1 MVAHQF
7 VTGAYRSDS
16 EDITVGG
23 LDNIDGA
30 LFAPFDY
37 TALGH
42 IHSPQK
48 ITGAEARYCGSPLKY
63 SFSEAGQQK
72 SVLLVDMREKG
83 DLEIREIPLKPLREM
98 REIRGSYDELTSRKN
113 YENTDTEAYIHVTL
127 TDDGDIH
134 DAIGRLRTIYPNI
147 MLLDYAGRRTGTG
160 REAEDFR
167 PEEKSGTDY
176 FAELFELQNG
186 RQPDEEERQ
195 IIAGAFEREKEVE

>member
-1 MVAHQF
+1 M
-7 VTGAYRSDS
+7 
-16 EDITVGG
+16 GG

-127 TDDGDIH
+127 DVYKRQEESGDA
-134 DAIGRLRTIYPNI
+134 D
-147 MLLDYAGRRTGTG
+147 
-160 REAEDFR
+160 AEDTETDT
-167 PEEKSGTDY
+167 EESSGGQVILIAAGTITDESIISGLPVANLDFYMNCLGSLCGDEESAGNISIDAKSVD
-176 FAELFELQNG
+176 AEYLTVTAIDVYK
-186 RQPDEEERQ
+186 RQPARWPT
-195 IIAGAFEREKEVE
+195 